1 MGVAFRVPQRV
12 VFSGDLT
19 DSEWLAELETIGT
32 ERGYFVRLGDAHAAV
47 FSNGPDDILF
57 VSFESMEA
65 IRSFNANG
73 LPLGFGTPDMH
84 GWAHLSL
91 IARGETWFRAR
102 HVWNYIDRLVDEGF
116 FEEFDRV
123 VFYGA
128 GMCGYAAAAYSVAAP
143 GATVIAVSPQA
154 TLDPAIAGW
163 DDRFTRMRRTD
174 FTRRYGYAPA
184 MIEAARRAYIL
195 YDPSQ
200 ELDAMHATLFRRPN
214 VELITY
220 RRGAAGAI
228 DADLRALG
236 VLDTMIEQAAVDRLS
251 RMSVFRALRA
261 RRFHLPYLR
270 FMLSRIPVEERPW
283 LTAIFCKAVL
293 KTHRSPR
300 FRHFFDQAADAL
312 RMQGRAVPG
321 EADEGGAPPPRDP
334 AA

>member
-1 MGVAFRVPQRV
+1 MGIEFRVPQSV

-19 DSEWLAELETIGT
+19 DSEWLAELEGIGT
-32 ERGYFVRLGDAHAAV
+32 ERGYFLRLGDAHSAV
-47 FSNGPDDILF
+47 FADGPDDILF
-57 VSFESMEA
+57 VSFENRDA

-73 LPLGFGTPDMH
+73 LPLGFGTPDLH

-91 IARGETWFRAR
+91 IAKGETWFRGR
-102 HVWNYIDRLVDEGF
+102 HVWNYFDRLVDEGF

-128 GMCGYAAAAYSVAAP
+128 GMCGYAAASYSVAAP

-174 FTRRYGYAPA
+174 FTRRYGYAPE
-184 MIEAARRAYIL
+184 MIEAAHRAFII
-195 YDPSQ
+195 YDPGQ

-214 VELITY
+214 VELIRY

-228 DADLRALG
+228 DADLQAMG
-236 VLDTMIEQAAVDRLS
+236 VLDTMIEEAAEDRLT
-251 RMSVFRALRA
+251 RRSVFRALRT

-270 FMLSRIPVEERPW
+270 AMLSRLDVEARPW
-283 LTAIFCKAVL
+283 LTALFCQAVL

-300 FRHFFDQAADAL
+300 FRHLLDQATETL

-321 EADEGGAPPPRDP
+321 EPEDAEPPSDIP
-334 AA
+334 A